1 MRKKDAWVALHG
13 FINNY
18 TTTRQK
24 NGSISPPPFSAF
36 EKNRHTHKKARN
48 LKAVFISN
56 SLLKW

>member
-24 NGSISPPPFSAF
+24 KWVNFASPFLGIREEQTHTQKSAEF
-36 EKNRHTHKKARN
+36 KSGIY
-48 LKAVFISN
+48 F
-56 SLLKW
+56 